1 MLRRLPTLDS
11 LTAPRRVSIVALA
24 AACLAPWTLL
34 PTPTLLA
41 QIGSPV
47 TVDDSPSAWELLQQ
61 AQDQAATNPA
71 EALRLVDRVLRESPT
86 KLVPA
91 ERGEPDRFRPVRD
104 VANEL
109 LLRHPRVLERYRETI
124 GPVAERRLE
133 TGELLGVER
142 DSLLTRAGLDASLR
156 LAQADLESGRF
167 ISALRRIERLAG
179 HPDLAGGLDNGGAAA
194 HAAVIGGMAA
204 GLSHGDGALFES
216 FVRTLDEL
224 REGPAGESAT
234 IAAAGRAALDRIR
247 VEGRLPQRPTGITP
261 LDRSSGLP
269 AGDSQW
275 HLLSSEPT
283 PKALF
288 MRSFNGRDEVARF
301 QPRSVELMRA
311 RGSLLT
317 VAPTIVDSMAY
328 INEGTVVRAYDR
340 LSGRARWSRELP
352 GFDGPADSGGAGD
365 IGSIAASGDSLVT
378 YVGHAGAVGRSGGS
392 HVVALDAATGA
403 IRWQVPIARL
413 GSGDEL
419 EGLFP
424 HGAPL
429 IDEGIVHVLA
439 RKVNNRLESVTY
451 LLALDLV
458 DGSLLWRRHICS
470 SSGVRLGGLRPFSTL
485 AFDEGELFV
494 AVSTGAVA
502 SVDAATGDIRWLR
515 RLPVPVRDPRYES
528 EPWELAAPL
537 VTSAGILAL
546 APDQSQVLLLSR
558 GDGST
563 VSEFPVGLA
572 EPWGQP
578 RYFLGIPAQGDR
590 KELVVAVG
598 SDVAC
603 FAVEDLSTLRW
614 ALSTQLAAEPEL
626 IADERRGIRGRVQA
640 VDRSLVV
647 PMRNRVLLV
656 DADTGQ
662 ASTLV
667 SDSDPGIPLVV
678 GPQLLL
684 ATHDSVRAFM
694 PFDAAEAFLRERI
707 EEDPSDPDR
716 ALGLLSLATHAGR
729 LDVAMEAGGL
739 AKTAL
744 DAGGAPSP
752 AGGASHPGGRME
764 LLQRLLLVDAAGLAR
779 LDEEGEALHALI
791 GSIAKAPDERARHLL
806 AYGEWLAG
814 RGRTDEAAGSWAEIV
829 ADADLSR
836 TLVDDRLEARAA
848 GITALGRLGAL
859 RRSLPEGGIA
869 PGGAAIEQA
878 LAALDVAA
886 SSEAL
891 IEVARHWPLA
901 PASIDAAQRA
911 ATRLLE
917 DGEGGRALAVLSRL
931 WRAAELGALDATERR
946 RLAGAVVMTAQQSD
960 APARAA
966 AFLDEYIVVHGDEEL
981 HSGTVTVRASEWRR
995 QLIGYGAPPLTTRAR
1010 VGDLSGEAREFP
1022 GHQLRGAGGTSASAL
1037 SLPTDRVPFVA
1048 DGAVRL
1054 LDATLKELWS
1064 VPFEDPDPRVLCFDR
1079 RGLLLWTASVAAP
1092 GAALIEPD
1100 EGRVLWN
1107 LARINAEFPPHAGG
1121 AGPEQLLI
1129 GGQPFDP
1136 AEIVPILAGSRLLLV
1151 RRSGDCL
1158 AIDVRDGTIVWRT
1171 EAPLCAAVQSAWADD
1186 ALLLIGGAD
1195 GAGESVAIALDPR
1208 SGEVLRRHVLE
1219 GAERVPWVGASPD
1232 GVAMAGT
1239 DLGVEAFEASGEAG
1253 DATLWRQRDPTV
1265 ADAARTWVV
1274 GGWALVADA
1283 AEGLSSI
1290 RTGTGALGAVAGGV
1304 EGFAMPE
1311 RGEGLGPHLRE
1322 VLVDQSVIAHFEE
1335 RVVEFDRAGRV
1346 IGMDASADDRDYRM
1360 ALPGDTRLL
1369 VVSSLGS
1376 EQIELEGTRRTQYV
1390 YRVYQLDRTQGCKL
1404 IGNALQLTS
1413 LGQRFESAQII
1424 DGWLLLSTSNA
1435 VTAVPLAAE

>member
-1 MLRRLPTLDS
+1 M
-11 LTAPRRVSIVALA
+11 SIVAA
-24 AACLAPWTLL
+24 VAVCLAPWML
-34 PTPTLLA
+34 PSTSPLHA

-47 TVDDSPSAWELLQQ
+47 TVDDSPSAWELLQR

-71 EALRLVDRVLRESPT
+71 EALRLIDRVLRESPT

-91 ERGEPDRFRPVRD
+91 ERGDPDRFRPVRD

-109 LLRHPRVLERYRETI
+109 LLRHPELLERYRDSV

-133 TGELLGVER
+133 AGELLDVER

-156 LAQADLESGRF
+156 LAQGDLEAGRF
-167 ISALRRIERLAG
+167 VSSIRRIQRLAG
-179 HPDLAGGLDNGGAAA
+179 HPDLAANQAANEGGAAAA

-204 GLSHGDGALFES
+204 GLSQGDGPLFES

-224 REGPAGESAT
+224 QEGPAGELAT
-234 IAAAGRAALDRIR
+234 IAAAGRTALDRIR
-247 VEGRLPQRPTGITP
+247 VEGRLPQRSVGVTP

-275 HLLSSEPT
+275 HLLSAEPT

-317 VAPTIVDSMAY
+317 VAPTIVDAMAY

-340 LSGRARWSRELP
+340 LSGRARWARELP

-392 HVVALDAATGA
+392 HVVCLDRPTGA

-451 LLALDLV
+451 MLALDLR

-470 SSGVRLGGLRPFSTL
+470 SSGVRLGGLRPFSTPVM
-485 AFDEGELFV
+485 DGGEIFV

-502 SVDAATGDIRWLR
+502 SIDAATGDIRWLR

-528 EPWELAAPL
+528 EPWEIAAPL
-537 VTSAGILAL
+537 ITSAGILTL
-546 APDQSQVLLLSR
+546 APDQTHVLLLSR
-558 GDGST
+558 EDGST
-563 VSEFPVGLA
+563 LGEFPVGLA
-572 EPWGQP
+572 DSWGQP
-578 RYFLGIPAQGDR
+578 RYFLHIPAAGDQQ
-590 KELVVAVG
+590 ELVIAVG

-603 FAVEDLSTLRW
+603 FAVDDLSTLRW
-614 ALSTQLAAEPEL
+614 ALSTQLADEPEL

-656 DADTGQ
+656 DADSGR

-667 SDSDPGIPLVV
+667 ADSDPGIPLVV

-707 EEDPSDPDR
+707 DDDPSDPDR
-716 ALGLLSLATHAGR
+716 ALALLSLATHAGR
-729 LDVAMEAGGL
+729 LDVAMEAGRL
-739 AKTAL
+739 AKAAL
-744 DAGGAPSP
+744 DADIAPNP
-752 AGGASHPGGRME
+752 ADALRHPGGRME
-764 LLQRLLLVDAAGLAR
+764 LLQRLLRVDAAGLAK
-779 LDEEGEALHALI
+779 LDQEGEALHALI
-791 GSIAKAPDERARHLL
+791 GAVAEAPDERARHLL

-814 RGRTDEAAGSWAEIV
+814 RGRVDEAARSWAEIV
-829 ADADLSR
+829 GDMALSR
-836 TLVDDRLEARAA
+836 TLVADRRESRAA
-848 GITALGRLGAL
+848 GITALARLGSL
-859 RRSLPEGGIA
+859 RRAQPRSGAA
-869 PGGAAIEQA
+869 PGRAEADQA
-878 LAALDVAA
+878 LAALGTAA
-886 SSEAL
+886 STEAL
-891 IEVARHWPLA
+891 IEITHRWPLA
-901 PASIDAAQRA
+901 PAAIDAAQQA

-917 DGEGGRALAVLSRL
+917 EGEGGRALAVLSRL
-931 WRAAELGALDATERR
+931 WRAAELGNVDADERR
-946 RLAGAVVMTAQQSD
+946 RLAGAVAMTAQQSD

-966 AFLDEYIVVHGDEEL
+966 AFLDEYMVLHGDEEL
-981 HSGTVTVRASEWRR
+981 QSGAVTVRASEWRR
-995 QLIGYGAPPLTTRAR
+995 QLIGYGAPALVARAR
-1010 VGDLSGEAREFP
+1010 LGDLSGEAREFP
-1022 GHQLRGAGGTSASAL
+1022 GHLLRGVGGISAAAMGA
-1037 SLPTDRVPFVA
+1037 PTDRVPFFA

-1054 LDATLKELWS
+1054 LDADLKERWS
-1064 VPFEDPDPRVLCFDR
+1064 VPFEDPDPRILCFDR
-1079 RGLLLWTASVAAP
+1079 RGLLLWSASVAAP
-1092 GAALIEPD
+1092 GIALIEPD

-1107 LARINAEFPPHAGG
+1107 LARIKTEFPAVAGG

-1158 AIDVRDGTIVWRT
+1158 AIDVRDGTIVWRSD
-1171 EAPLCAAVQSAWADD
+1171 APLCAAVQSTWADD
-1186 ALLLIGGAD
+1186 DLLLIGGAD
-1195 GAGESVAIALDPR
+1195 AMGRSVAIAVDPR
-1208 SGEVLRRHVLE
+1208 SGEVLRRHGLE
-1219 GAERVPWVGASPD
+1219 GADRVPWVGASPD
-1232 GVAMAGT
+1232 GVALAGT
-1239 DLGVEAFEASGEAG
+1239 DIGVEGFEPGG
-1253 DATLWRQRDPTV
+1253 DAPDSTLWRQLDPTV
-1265 ADAARTWVV
+1265 VNAARAWVV

-1283 AEGLSSI
+1283 AEGLSTI
-1290 RTGTGALGAVAGGV
+1290 RTGTGALGAVAGSDA
-1304 EGFAMPE
+1304 GFAMPE
-1311 RGEGLGPHLRE
+1311 RGEGVGPHLRE
-1322 VLVDQSVIAHFEE
+1322 VLVDHSVIAHFEE
-1335 RVVEFDRAGRV
+1335 RVVEFDRAGRL

-1360 ALPGDTRLL
+1360 ALPGETRLL

-1390 YRVYQLDRTQGCKL
+1390 YRVYQLDRQQGCKL

-1413 LGQRFESAQII
+1413 LGQRFETAQVI
-1424 DGWLLLSTSNA
+1424 DGWLLLSTSSA
-1435 VTAVPLAAE
+1435 VTAVPLGTD